1 MASSTLATIRQAVR
15 RITRSP
21 STAQLSDADLDQ
33 YINTFI
39 ENDIPTT
46 MKLFSL
52 RTILT
57 FYTQPGVDV
66 YETNTTDPLDP
77 LYDFKNRYT
86 AIHPPIFIAGVRAF
100 FTQDRSVFYGNWP
113 QTNAVQQTGL
123 FGNGTTG
130 PFNSV
135 LPPPLNTPAQFA
147 IAQPHILQRSVLLSC
162 LDTNGTAMT
171 LVDTPTSNVLGN
183 LTTPNSPI
191 VRGTVNYVT
200 GALTNFSFPNNTM
213 VSSPPQG
220 NPIWA
225 EAIYY
230 VAGLP
235 TTMLFYD
242 QKFTIRPV
250 PDKAY
255 VVQVEANIRPTELLQ
270 TTDVPQIKQWWQWIA
285 LGASLIVFRDRSDPE
300 SRDAIMPDFINQ
312 QALALSTSMEQY
324 TNQRS
329 ITIYTNNGLRNSW
342 NNFGQWPY

>member
-39 ENDIPTT
+39 EQDIPTT

-52 RTILT
+52 RTVLT

-66 YETNTTDPLDP
+66 YETNTTDPLNP

-86 AIHPPIFIAGVRAF
+86 AVHSPVFIAGVRAF
-100 FTQDRSVFYGNWP
+100 YTQDRGVFYGNWP

-123 FGNGTTG
+123 FGNGGVG
-130 PFNSV
+130 PFVGV
-135 LPPPLNTPAQFA
+135 LPPPLNTPTQFG
-147 IAQPHILQRSVLLSC
+147 ITKPHILHKSVLISA
-162 LDTNGTAMT
+162 LDAAGTAMT
-171 LVDTPTSNVLGN
+171 LVDTPTSNILGN
-183 LTTPNSPI
+183 MTEPNDPTI
-191 VRGTVNYVT
+191 LGTINYQT
-200 GALTNFSFPNNTM
+200 GDFTVIFPSATAIS
-213 VSSPPQG
+213 VPPQG
-220 NPIWA
+220 NPIWS

-230 VAGLP
+230 VPGLP

-242 QKFTIRPV
+242 QKFTLRPV
-250 PDKAY
+250 PDKSY
-255 VVQVEANIRPTELLQ
+255 VVQIEANIRPTELLQ

-300 SRDAIMPDFINQ
+300 SRDAIMPDFMNQ
-312 QALALSTSMEQY
+312 QSLALSTSMEQY

>member
-39 ENDIPTT
+39 EQDIPTT

-52 RTILT
+52 RTVLT

-66 YETNTTDPLDP
+66 YETNTTDPQNP
-77 LYDFKNRYT
+77 LYDFKNKYT
-86 AIHPPIFIAGVRAF
+86 AVHSPVFIAGVRAF
-100 FTQDRSVFYGNWP
+100 YTQDRTVFYGNWP

-123 FGNGTTG
+123 FGNGTPG
-130 PFNSV
+130 PFV
-135 LPPPLNTPAQFA
+135 GTLPPPLNTPTQFG
-147 IAQPHILQRSVLLSC
+147 ITQPHILQRSVLLSC
-162 LDTNGTAMT
+162 LDATGTSMT
-171 LVDTPTSNVLGN
+171 VVDTPTSNVQGN

-191 VRGTVNYVT
+191 IRGTVNYIT
-200 GALTNFSFPNNTM
+200 GAFTVTFPNATA

-220 NPIWA
+220 NPVWS

-242 QKFTIRPV
+242 QKFTLRPV

-255 VVQVEANIRPTELLQ
+255 VVQIEANIRPTELLQ

-300 SRDAIMPDFINQ
+300 SRDAIMQDFLNQ
-312 QALALSTSMEQY
+312 QSLALSTSMEQY
-324 TNQRS
+324 ANQRS
-329 ITIYTNNGLRNSW
+329 VTIYTSNGITSGW
-342 NNFGQWPY
+342 NRFGQWPY